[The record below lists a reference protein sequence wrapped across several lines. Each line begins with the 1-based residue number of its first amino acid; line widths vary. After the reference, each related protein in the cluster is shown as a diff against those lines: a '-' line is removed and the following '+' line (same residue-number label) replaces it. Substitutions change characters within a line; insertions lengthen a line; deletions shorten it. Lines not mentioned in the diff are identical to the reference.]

1 MVDMQVRPASSLK
14 VSAKAERL
22 ADGVEYLGRGMF
34 AVRGDHDRYVV
45 KAPYGERDPEMWSCD
60 CNWGKYGGAS
70 GTRGG
75 MCSHVRA
82 ADIWM
87 SRVAS
92 LR

>member
-1 MVDMQVRPASSLK
+1 MQTMTVRPAASTK
-14 VSAKAERL
+14 VMDKAERL
-22 ADGVEYLGRGMF
+22 AGTVEYLGRGMF
-34 AVRGDHDRYVV
+34 SVRGEHDRYVV

-82 ADIWM
+82 ADLWM
-87 SRVAS
+87 SRVMS